1 MKTKLKISL
10 IFSLLFFAAF
20 ITLIVLVKS
29 VDVARIG
36 DSQVEIGLSTVNE
49 KIFGRYGYLKFW
61 HKLTNVLGYLSLFV
75 AAFFVVYGIIS
86 LIKVKKISKLDKD
99 FFALAASY
107 VIMAFFYIL
116 FEKAIVNYR
125 PIILNG
131 KLEASFPSSHTML
144 TLVILGTAI
153 VEIQRKIKNSTA
165 RYALTVVCEIIMAVM
180 VVGRLLAGVHWFT
193 DILGGVL
200 LSGFIVSGFIFAV
213 NLIDEKFTVQ

>member
-1 MKTKLKISL
+1 MKTKLKAPL
-10 IFSLLFFAAF
+10 ICALLFFAAF

-36 DSQVEIGLSTVNE
+36 DSQVEIGLSAVNE
-49 KIFGRYGYLKFW
+49 KIFSRYGYLKLW
-61 HKLTNVLGYLSLFV
+61 HKITDVLGYLSLAV
-75 AAFFVVYGIIS
+75 AAFFAVYGITS

-99 FFALAASY
+99 FFALAAAY
-107 VIMAFFYIL
+107 VVLAFFYIL

-125 PIILNG
+125 PVILNG

-153 VEIQRKIKNSTA
+153 VEIQRKIKNGNA
-165 RYALTVVCEIIMAVM
+165 KYALTVVCEIVMAVM

-200 LSGFIVSGFIFAV
+200 LSGFIVSCYIFAV
-213 NLIDEKFTVQ
+213 NLLDEKYSVK